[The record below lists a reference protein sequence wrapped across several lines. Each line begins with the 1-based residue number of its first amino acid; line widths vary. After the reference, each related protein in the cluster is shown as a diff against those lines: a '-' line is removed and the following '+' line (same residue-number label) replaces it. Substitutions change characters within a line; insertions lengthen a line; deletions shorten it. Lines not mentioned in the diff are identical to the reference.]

1 MDEEDDTRLNVHM
14 LAGKGSGEIRRLLSD
29 VREVEQERQHSRQR
43 SAADLG
49 RMLALASPRPLPSP
63 STAAALAGHQRR
75 GSQATSG
82 ASHTPRASQQHA
94 SRTNSPRSAAGP
106 PSHRSSTSPPRNLT
120 LTTPQGRLHA
130 QLSAYSSAAGADAD
144 PYEGGSEDYEDVLL
158 AGVGWRDG
166 HAAYEELVRRSKER
180 NAARHAQWRHSI
192 GLKEVALMP
201 PPKPPVGYV
210 ARTERCPVTAG
221 LRRLYMSAPFV
232 CAAWLRHHGDATS
245 VFLALAAH
253 TLARCQRSGTFGTFG
268 TLSTR
273 LYIWIDSPPYRSPFF
288 PTGCTRAHRR
298 CLTSCFRRLRLRPQP
313 TRSPRPRRAR
323 QESRARASHGSA
335 L

>member
-1 MDEEDDTRLNVHM
+1 MDEEDDTRLNVRM

-82 ASHTPRASQQHA
+82 ASQQHA
-94 SRTNSPRSAAGP
+94 SQTNSPRSAAGP

-130 QLSAYSSAAGADAD
+130 QLSAYSLAAGADAD
-144 PYEGGSEDYEDVLL
+144 PNEGGSEDYEDVLL

-232 CAAWLRHHGDATS
+232 LRHTYMH
-245 VFLALAAH
+245 AH
-253 TLARCQRSGTFGTFG
+253 VCA
-268 TLSTR
+268 
-273 LYIWIDSPPYRSPFF
+273 I
-288 PTGCTRAHRR
+288 
-298 CLTSCFRRLRLRPQP
+298 RLRRMAA
-313 TRSPRPRRAR
+313 SPWRRHLCV
-323 QESRARASHGSA
+323 SCPCRA
-335 L
+335 